1 MAVAR
6 LIFLIGMLV
15 ASATSWIAPE
25 ADQWKVFT
33 SSKYHFSVEYP
44 ESWYPSDVTSDIL
57 DITNFRRSRP
67 DESIALKAGGAEI
80 QAAGARPDVHTVYD
94 WIHHDLPDDAGDAE
108 VRQTELPLP
117 KPVPGG
123 CTKLTEVTWRE
134 RIAEGAYFA
143 ETSYYCQAGNG
154 LYKISLSNWDGDPRQ
169 KSLRDLALKIALS
182 LKVQEP

>member
-1 MAVAR
+1 MRTAC
-6 LIFLIGMLV
+6 LIVLIGLSEMS
-15 ASATSWIAPE
+15 ASSLSAAD

-67 DESIALKAGGAEI
+67 DETITLRAGGAEI
-80 QAAGARPDVHTVYD
+80 QVEGARADVHTVYD
-94 WIHHDLPDDAGDAE
+94 WIRHDLPDDASDSQPHQAGIPIPSSA
-108 VRQTELPLP
+108 T
-117 KPVPGG
+117 GG

-143 ETSYYCQAGNG
+143 ETSYYCQADHE
-154 LYKISLSNWDGDPRQ
+154 LYKISLTNWDGDPHQ

-182 LKVQEP
+182 LKVQKP